1 MPRLSD
7 RTRLIASATRRG
19 QGRRSVNPPL
29 ERASTMLSD
38 DPATMQDATDG
49 PTYGLDGTSAA
60 RELRAALADLEGA
73 NDAFLLPSG
82 LAAVTVPLSAL
93 LRPGDEV
100 LVTDAVYG
108 PTRRFLTRHM
118 TARGVAV
125 CFHPAQASTAD
136 ILAMLG
142 ERTRLLLIEAPA
154 SLTFEM
160 LDVPALAAACRQRGV
175 LTVMDNTWAAG
186 LSFRPLD
193 HGVDVSVQAL
203 TKYAAGHSD
212 LLMGGVAVR
221 DQQIG
226 RAIMETIEDMG
237 WHVSPDD
244 AWLALRG
251 LRTLPLRYA
260 EQARSALVVA
270 EWLQQR
276 PEVARVL
283 YPPLPGSDG
292 HGLWRRDYAGAASL
306 MGVVMKG
313 GDKAAAHA
321 LMRTLSLFGMGYSW
335 GGFESLITH
344 ETPQLTYRRHAPT
357 QEGQLLR
364 LHIGLEDPVDLIAD
378 LDRGMEAWRA
388 QQDSNLQHPA

>member
-19 QGRRSVNPPL
+19 QGRRAVNPPL

-118 TARGVAV
+118 TARGVTV

-136 ILAMLG
+136 ILALLG

-154 SLTFEM
+154 SLTFEI

-186 LSFRPLD
+186 LAFRPLAQ
-193 HGVDVSVQAL
+193 GVDVSVQAL
-203 TKYAAGHSD
+203 TKYVGGHSD
-212 LLMGGVAVR
+212 LLMGGIAAGEPSVL
-221 DQQIG
+221 
-226 RAIMETIEDMG
+226 RAIANTIEDMG

-251 LRTLPLRYA
+251 VRTLPLRYEA
-260 EQARSALVVA
+260 QARSALTVA
-270 EWLQQR
+270 QWLKAQ
-276 PEVARVL
+276 PEVADVL
-283 YPPLPGSDG
+283 YPPLPGSIG
-292 HGLWRRDYAGAASL
+292 HDLWRRDFDGAASL

-313 GDKAAAHA
+313 GDTAAAHA
-321 LMRTLSLFGMGYSW
+321 FMRALSLFGMGYSW

-344 ETPQLTYRRHAPT
+344 ETPQLAHRQHRPDLP
-357 QEGQLLR
+357 GQLLR
-364 LHIGLEDPVDLIAD
+364 LHVGLEDPADLIAD
-378 LDRGMEAWRA
+378 LDIGLEAWRLAVNA
-388 QQDSNLQHPA
+388 QTTTA